1 MASKNKDIYE
11 NINSLRENL
20 LDMSLSNR
28 LLNFRPRKHN
38 IEIVDEN
45 IAELFDILVTK
56 AKEMT
61 FIPLEIEDDEDEDE
75 ILEVKDNVWKKPKS
89 KKIPSKHKDL
99 FLQTNHENTDLQKHL
114 LKTFRE
120 YNTNIEE
127 QGYNSLFLA
136 LCFLEWTDIETG
148 KRSKAPLILIP
159 IKISRLSVG
168 SPFKVKW
175 SLEDIKSNLSLQYKL
190 KEQQIDLP
198 LFEDFETKEDVYE
211 YLAEVNDVISS
222 KKDWLINS
230 DIYVSQF
237 QFKKFVMFKD
247 LDLTQWSDNVL
258 DGDVGALFKSSK
270 NKKKEDFDESSVDK
284 LVKTE
289 DVYHVLDADSSQIAV
304 ILEPVNH
311 KQL

>member
-28 LLNFRPRKHN
+28 LLNFGPRKHN

-120 YNTNIEE
+120 YNIHTHSI
-127 QGYNSLFLA
+127 
-136 LCFLEWTDIETG
+136 
-148 KRSKAPLILIP
+148 
-159 IKISRLSVG
+159 
-168 SPFKVKW
+168 
-175 SLEDIKSNLSLQYKL
+175 
-190 KEQQIDLP
+190 
-198 LFEDFETKEDVYE
+198 
-211 YLAEVNDVISS
+211 
-222 KKDWLINS
+222 
-230 DIYVSQF
+230 
-237 QFKKFVMFKD
+237 
-247 LDLTQWSDNVL
+247 
-258 DGDVGALFKSSK
+258 
-270 NKKKEDFDESSVDK
+270 
-284 LVKTE
+284 
-289 DVYHVLDADSSQIAV
+289 
-304 ILEPVNH
+304 
-311 KQL
+311 